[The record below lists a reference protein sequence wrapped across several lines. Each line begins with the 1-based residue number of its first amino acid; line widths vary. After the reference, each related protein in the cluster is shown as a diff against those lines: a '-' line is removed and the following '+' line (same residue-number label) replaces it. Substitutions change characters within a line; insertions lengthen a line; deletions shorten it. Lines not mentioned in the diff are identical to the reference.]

1 MTKAEALRLTTAISQ
16 QPAGYHVL
24 GLRRYRA
31 PLGQGGG
38 FWAWCVE
45 LAPPSG
51 TGKVSVCDTAD
62 WRRLQ
67 ERSTS

>member
-38 FWAWCVE
+38 FWPGA
-45 LAPPSG
+45 S
-51 TGKVSVCDTAD
+51 S
-62 WRRLQ
+62 WRPRAAR
-67 ERSTS
+67 EK